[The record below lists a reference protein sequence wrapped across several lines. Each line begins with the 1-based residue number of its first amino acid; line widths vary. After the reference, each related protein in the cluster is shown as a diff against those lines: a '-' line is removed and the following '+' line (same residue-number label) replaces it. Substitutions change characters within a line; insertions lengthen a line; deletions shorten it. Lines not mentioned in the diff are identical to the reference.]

1 MDNEEKEEYPGEFK
15 DNLIKIAILIPALV
29 LAGLYFFYDDNDL
42 FFWIFLALMFI
53 ELAIFQF
60 FRKKKK

>member
-15 DNLIKIAILIPALV
+15 DNLIKIAIILPALV
-29 LAGLYFFYDDNDL
+29 FAGLYFFYDDNDL
-42 FFWIFLALMFI
+42 FLWIFLALMFI

-60 FRKKKK
+60 IRKKKK